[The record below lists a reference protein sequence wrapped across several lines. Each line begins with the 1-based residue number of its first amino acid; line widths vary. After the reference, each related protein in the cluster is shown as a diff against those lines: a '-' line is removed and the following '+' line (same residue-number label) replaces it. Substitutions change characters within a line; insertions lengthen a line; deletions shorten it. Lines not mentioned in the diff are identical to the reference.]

1 MHRLTTVA
9 VLCRAL
15 GYPVEAFPPV
25 HIPSK
30 SLVPR
35 YGAAVDESG
44 MMPMPTNVHPQEWFE
59 RQRAIIK
66 AELKKEIDE
75 LRKSILTHYQLQKQ
89 QVLIEEERMRVNGLE
104 EIQRRK
110 EIRLREEMEY
120 NAKVGK

>member
-9 VLCRAL
+9 VPRRAL

-30 SLVPR
+30 SFVPR

-44 MMPMPTNVHPQEWFE
+44 MMPMSTNVHPQEWYE

-75 LRKSILTHYQLQKQ
+75 LRKSMRTHYQLKQ
-89 QVLIEEERMRVNGLE
+89 QQAMIEDERMRVNGLE